1 MWIHNMAAYFRAFH
15 TDFMECAEDG
25 CGEPHEKS

>member
-1 MWIHNMAAYFRAFH
+1 MAAYFRAFH